1 MVHHPEYV
9 KQGLVMILDKR
20 RGIAGI
26 ATFILYTYCNTCI
39 VHVHVL
45 VFYCVVNVF

>member
-20 RGIAGI
+20 RGIAGT
-26 ATFILYTYCNTCI
+26 ASFTLLFI
-39 VHVHVL
+39 VHVHAYFAV
-45 VFYCVVNVF
+45 